1 MSYYSQTVVEAV
13 AAAKKAIPW
22 SSNVMIVHTKA
33 TLAMPPLCEALTVI
47 VVGKGPLLQL
57 QQGCK
62 DQAYHRDRAQ
72 AA

>member
-1 MSYYSQTVVEAV
+1 MSYYFQ
-13 AAAKKAIPW
+13 
-22 SSNVMIVHTKA
+22 SSNVIGYTKA
-33 TLAMPPLCEALTVI
+33 TLAMPPLCEALTVMV
-47 VVGKGPLLQL
+47 VVGKGLVLLHLHLHL